1 MIDTVI
7 STVTSLTAD
16 TKTALANGFTP
27 VVFTAIVKN
36 SNGQSV
42 AHSDVSFTNT
52 GGTLSQ
58 QTTTTDAAGKATV
71 SLTSSNTGYIT
82 VIAKLSNNPTDAGK
96 SATVTFTADAATA
109 EVNTLTANPDIAPA
123 DNRTPII
130 FTAIVK
136 DSYGHLVSGL
146 SVSFTTTGGTL
157 SQPTTVSTN
166 ASGQASIKLTS
177 ADMGDI
183 IVTAKV
189 SDNAVDKGKSATVSF
204 TADIATTTVTNIQPP
219 KGSSTT
225 ANFRLI
231 PITATVEDRGHLVP
245 NVDVRFTTTLG
256 NISPKIATTKANGQT
271 TVNLSGSTP
280 GNAIVTAKVDSN
292 PNDIGR
298 STTVTFV
305 PEIVRTIPNPE

>member
-1 MIDTVI
+1 MIDTI
-7 STVTSLTAD
+7 TDTVTSLTAEPE
-16 TKTALANGFTP
+16 TALANGSTS
-27 VVFTAIVKN
+27 VVFTATVKN
-36 SNGQSV
+36 SNDQPV
-42 AHSDVSFTNT
+42 ADSHVNFTNT

-58 QTTTTDAAGKATV
+58 TETTTNANGQATV

-82 VIAKLSNNPTDAGK
+82 VTAKLSNNPTGDGK
-96 SATVTFTADAATA
+96 SATVAFTANAATA
-109 EVNTLTANPDIAPA
+109 KVNTLTADPNIAPA
-123 DNRTPII
+123 NDRTPII

-136 DSYGHLVSGL
+136 DSYGHLVSDL

-157 SQPTTVSTN
+157 SQKMATTN
-166 ASGQASIKLTS
+166 ASGQASVRLTS
-177 ADMGDI
+177 ASMGDI
-183 IVTAKV
+183 TVTAKV

-204 TADIATTTVTNIQPP
+204 TADIATSTVTNIQPP

-271 TVNLSGSTP
+271 TVNLSGGTP

-292 PNDIGR
+292 ANDTGK
-298 STTVTFV
+298 STTVTFIPDIDRPIPK
-305 PEIVRTIPNPE
+305 PE